1 MGLQRLDDQV
11 AMSEINV
18 TPLVDVMLVLL
29 VVFIVTAPLLVQA
42 VKVDLPKTAAVPP
55 FAQTRALQI
64 TIDATGAIH
73 VDGHPTDL
81 TELAQALQRMVEADI
96 PDVQLHADERVPYG
110 RVAQVMAV
118 AHRAGTSRL
127 SFVTRADASEQESRG
142 SAAP

>member
-1 MGLQRLDDQV
+1 MGLQQLDDQV

-42 VKVDLPKTAAVPP
+42 VKVSLPKTATVPP
-55 FAQTRALQI
+55 VAQARAVQI
-64 TIDATGAIH
+64 TIDASGAIH
-73 VDGHPTDL
+73 VDGHPTAL
-81 TELAQALQRMVEADI
+81 PELAQALQRMVEADT

-118 AHRAGTSRL
+118 AHRAGVLRL
-127 SFVTRADASEQESRG
+127 SFVTSAGASEPE
-142 SAAP
+142 P